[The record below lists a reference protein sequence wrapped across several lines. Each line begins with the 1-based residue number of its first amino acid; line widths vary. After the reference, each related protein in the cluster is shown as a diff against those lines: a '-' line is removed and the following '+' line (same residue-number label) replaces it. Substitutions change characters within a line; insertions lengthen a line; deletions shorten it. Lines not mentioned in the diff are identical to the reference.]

1 MAGIIA
7 NYIFAYGFITD
18 ISNPRYFEE
27 STMDSDMENVCIKKP
42 YRKYLNGVGWFQ
54 YDTTPDEQSK
64 LFVFGERILAV
75 EDKSFW
81 YMDTNPNH
89 SGFYNIQAD
98 ILNAKIEHADF
109 IDKEAEINK
118 TQASFL
124 LFMNDKNVG
133 NSF

>member
-7 NYIFAYGFITD
+7 NYVFAYGFITD

-27 STMDSDMENVCIKKP
+27 STIDSDMKTLKIKKP
-42 YRKYLNGVGWFQ
+42 YQKFLNEVGWFR

-75 EDKSFW
+75 EDESFW
-81 YMDTNPNH
+81 YMDKNPDH
-89 SGFYNIQAD
+89 SGFYNIQD
-98 ILNAKIEHADF
+98 DVFNANLKYNNF
-109 IDKEAEINK
+109 IDVEAKLNN
-118 TQASFL
+118 THASFL
-124 LFMNDKNVG
+124 FFMNDKFEN

>member
-42 YRKYLNGVGWFQ
+42 YQKYLNEVGWFQ
-54 YDTTPDEQSK
+54 YDVTQDEQSK
-64 LFVFGERILAV
+64 LFVFGERVLAV

-89 SGFYNIQAD
+89 SGFYNIQND
-98 ILNAKIEHADF
+98 IFNARLKYNNF
-109 IDKEAEINK
+109 IDAEAKLNN
-118 TQASFL
+118 THASFL
-124 LFMNDKNVG
+124 FFMNDKE
-133 NSF
+133 

>member
-7 NYIFAYGFITD
+7 NYVFAYGFITD

-27 STMDSDMENVCIKKP
+27 STIDSDMKTVKIKKR
-42 YRKYLNGVGWFQ
+42 YRKFLNEVGWFC

-75 EDKSFW
+75 EDESFW
-81 YMDTNPNH
+81 YMDKNPDH
-89 SGFYNIQAD
+89 SGFYNIQED
-98 ILNAKIEHADF
+98 ILNANLKYNNF
-109 IDKEAEINK
+109 IDAEAKLNN
-118 TQASFL
+118 THASFL
-124 LFMNDKNVG
+124 FFMNDKCEN

>member
-7 NYIFAYGFITD
+7 NYVFAYGFTTD
-18 ISNPRYFEE
+18 ISNPRYFEG
-27 STMDSDMENVCIKKP
+27 STINSDMTTVKIKKR
-42 YRKYLNGVGWFQ
+42 YRKFLNEVGWFC

-81 YMDTNPNH
+81 YMDKNPDH
-89 SGFYNIQAD
+89 SGFYNIQD
-98 ILNAKIEHADF
+98 DVFNAKLKHADF
-109 IDKEAEINK
+109 IDKEAEANK
-118 TQASFL
+118 KKASFL
-124 LFMNDKNVG
+124 LFMNDKDVG

>member
-7 NYIFAYGFITD
+7 NYVFAYGFITD

-27 STMDSDMENVCIKKP
+27 STIDSDMKTVKIKKP
-42 YRKYLNGVGWFQ
+42 YRKFLNEVGWFH

-75 EDKSFW
+75 EDESFW
-81 YMDTNPNH
+81 YMDKNPDH
-89 SGFYNIQAD
+89 SGFYNIQDD
-98 ILNAKIEHADF
+98 ILNAKLKHNNF
-109 IDKEAEINK
+109 IDAEAGLNK
-118 TQASFL
+118 TKASFL
-124 LFMNDKNVG
+124 LFMNDKIEN